1 MLRRLL
7 LAVLVGLGFAAPAA
21 TWAASG
27 GGHVTAPRSLALQ
40 GRSQIPA
47 RHERS
52 GFAGLGASGVYST
65 LLSGTF
71 ESPAPDTENGLVVPP
86 PPFCYPPMAP
96 PHRCVRPVLIHLMPS
111 RPVKNLPRVV
121 YGTPFQCAG

>member
-1 MLRRLL
+1 LRKVLFW
-7 LAVLVGLGFAAPAA
+7 VLVGIGLAAPAA

-27 GGHVTAPRSLALQ
+27 GAHAMAPRSFGLQ
-40 GRSQIPA
+40 VHPQIPA
-47 RHERS
+47 RHERP

-71 ESPAPDTENGLVVPP
+71 ESPAPDTEAGFVVPP

-96 PHRCVRPVLIHLMPS
+96 PHRCVRPVLIHLVPP
-111 RPVKNLPRVV
+111 RPVKNQPRVV